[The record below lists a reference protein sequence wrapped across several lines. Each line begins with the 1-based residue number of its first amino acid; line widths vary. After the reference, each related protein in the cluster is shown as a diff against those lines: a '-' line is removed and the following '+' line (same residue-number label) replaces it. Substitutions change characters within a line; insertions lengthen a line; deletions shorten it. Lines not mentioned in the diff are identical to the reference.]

1 MSDASLR
8 APSSARASTTTP
20 LLHEQPDD
28 AGHNGGDDPSG
39 DDDQNRLAVPRR
51 ADRGAAVELV
61 ERVRA
66 RKEAERCRL
75 AVADLVADSKE
86 LRIPGMLLQ
95 GGLQYLDRL
104 PAIFDAGIQPHQVRP
119 GQAFE

>member
-8 APSSARASTTTP
+8 APSSARASTTTL

-28 AGHNGGDDPSG
+28 AGHNSGDDPSG
-39 DDDQNRLAVPRR
+39 DDDQNRLAVPSR

-66 RKEAERCRL
+66 RKEGERCRF

-86 LRIPGMLLQ
+86 FRIPRMLFPA
-95 GGLQYLDRL
+95 GLQHLDRL
-104 PAIFDAGIQPHQVRP
+104 PAILDTGVQQH
-119 GQAFE
+119 